1 MSRDYVFSIEELSD
15 PEVAVVKA
23 LQAFREEHM
32 ILGCHRILNGGGRS
46 LKDRLGDMAGN
57 NMLALA
63 EKRAKRE
70 AAKRAAA
77 DAERAVATGAG
88 SSALTSS
95 KAVTQVPGE
104 RPLKKVRT
112 EALKGPLNSG
122 KGVDSSASHSAL
134 QMPSGV
140 SSSQRISWATPD
152 PEEDAAM
159 KLLGQ
164 QGQRVFT
171 GSSAAEMKDF
181 LGQVGTWC
189 LRGAMMAEFFH
200 STIDEVAALP
210 QIKRDF
216 EAVSKK
222 LKDDEVVMQDA
233 LKKVKGLSDDNIRLT
248 DKNKELEEE
257 IKKLKSD
264 LDTKRS
270 EAIQA
275 VLEKQKMAEDLEGA
289 REGWKVKAAEFEKEI
304 QRVEDLWDESAEV
317 FFHNAIDQ
325 IKFLNPGVD
334 LRTRG
339 MSTLEVEIAPP
350 PMHPLIL
357 EADIASGDMKGPSES
372 EMVDAQILGL
382 EDNKSEGDATVLPDV
397 QG

>member
-23 LQAFREEHM
+23 LQAFREEHG

-104 RPLKKVRT
+104 RPLKKCKSFRT
-112 EALKGPLNSG
+112 SNAFRCL
-122 KGVDSSASHSAL
+122 
-134 QMPSGV
+134 
-140 SSSQRISWATPD
+140 SSQRISWATPD

-289 REGWKVKAAEFEKEI
+289 REEWK
-304 QRVEDLWDESAEV
+304 EDPS
-317 FFHNAIDQ
+317 
-325 IKFLNPGVD
+325 
-334 LRTRG
+334 
-339 MSTLEVEIAPP
+339 EVEIAPP

-382 EDNKSEGDATVLPDV
+382 EGQQV
-397 QG
+397 

>member
-23 LQAFREEHM
+23 LQAFREEHG

-122 KGVDSSASHSAL
+122 KGVDSSASHSTL
-134 QMPSGV
+134 QTPFGV

-181 LGQVGTWC
+181 LGQ
-189 LRGAMMAEFFH
+189 
-200 STIDEVAALP
+200 
-210 QIKRDF
+210 IKKDF

-270 EAIQA
+270 ETIQA

-289 REGWKVKAAEFEKEI
+289 REEWK
-304 QRVEDLWDESAEV
+304 EDPS
-317 FFHNAIDQ
+317 
-325 IKFLNPGVD
+325 
-334 LRTRG
+334 
-339 MSTLEVEIAPP
+339 EVEIAPL

-357 EADIASGDMKGPSES
+357 EADIATGDMKGPSES

-382 EDNKSEGDATVLPDV
+382 EDNKSDGDATVLPDV

>member
-1 MSRDYVFSIEELSD
+1 MSRDYVFGIEELSD

-23 LQAFREEHM
+23 LQAFREEHG

-95 KAVTQVPGE
+95 SNPG
-104 RPLKKVRT
+104 P
-112 EALKGPLNSG
+112 
-122 KGVDSSASHSAL
+122 SASHSAF
-134 QMPSGV
+134 QTPSGV
-140 SSSQRISWATPD
+140 SPSQRISWATPD

-171 GSSAAEMKDF
+171 GSSAEMKDF

-210 QIKRDF
+210 QIKKDF

-233 LKKVKGLSDDNIRLT
+233 LKKVKGLSDDNLRLT

-270 EAIQA
+270 ETIQA
-275 VLEKQKMAEDLEGA
+275 VLEKQKMAEDSRA
-289 REGWKVKAAEFEKEI
+289 REEWKVKAAEFEKEI
-304 QRVEDLWDESAEV
+304 QRVEDLWDESAEE
-317 FFHNAIDQ
+317 D
-325 IKFLNPGVD
+325 P
-334 LRTRG
+334 
-339 MSTLEVEIAPP
+339 SEVEIAPP

-357 EADIASGDMKGPSES
+357 EADTSLPGDMKGPSES

-382 EDNKSEGDATVLPDV
+382 EDTNLMVM
-397 QG
+397 

>member
-1 MSRDYVFSIEELSD
+1 
-15 PEVAVVKA
+15 
-23 LQAFREEHM
+23 
-32 ILGCHRILNGGGRS
+32 
-46 LKDRLGDMAGN
+46 MAGN

-70 AAKRAAA
+70 AAKRAAV
-77 DAERAVATGAG
+77 DAERAVAAGAG

-112 EALKGPLNSG
+112 EALKGPLSSG
-122 KGVDSSASHSAL
+122 KGVGSSASHSAL
-134 QMPSGV
+134 QTPSGV
-140 SSSQRISWATPD
+140 PSSQRISWATPD

-164 QGQRVFT
+164 Q
-171 GSSAAEMKDF
+171 
-181 LGQVGTWC
+181 
-189 LRGAMMAEFFH
+189 
-200 STIDEVAALP
+200 DEVAALP

-233 LKKVKGLSDDNIRLT
+233 LKK
-248 DKNKELEEE
+248 
-257 IKKLKSD
+257 
-264 LDTKRS
+264 
-270 EAIQA
+270 
-275 VLEKQKMAEDLEGA
+275 MAEDLEGA
-289 REGWKVKAAEFEKEI
+289 REEWRVKAAEYEKEI

-339 MSTLEVEIAPP
+339 MSTLCVVRDGKWYRGTGKFFVEEDPSEVEIAPP

-372 EMVDAQILGL
+372 EMVDA
-382 EDNKSEGDATVLPDV
+382 
-397 QG
+397 

>member
-23 LQAFREEHM
+23 LQAFREEHG

-95 KAVTQVPGE
+95 RVVTQVPGE

-122 KGVDSSASHSAL
+122 RVLVPVQVIPRFKRLPVLFFPKNILGNAGPRGGRCHETAGPTG
-134 QMPSGV
+134 MPS
-140 SSSQRISWATPD
+140 
-152 PEEDAAM
+152 
-159 KLLGQ
+159 
-164 QGQRVFT
+164 
-171 GSSAAEMKDF
+171 
-181 LGQVGTWC
+181 
-189 LRGAMMAEFFH
+189 
-200 STIDEVAALP
+200 
-210 QIKRDF
+210 
-216 EAVSKK
+216 
-222 LKDDEVVMQDA
+222 
-233 LKKVKGLSDDNIRLT
+233 KVKGLSDDNIRLT

-270 EAIQA
+270 ETIQA
-275 VLEKQKMAEDLEGA
+275 VLGKTKDGGDLDGA
-289 REGWKVKAAEFEKEI
+289 REEEVKTVEFEKEI
-304 QRVEDLWDESAEV
+304 QRVEDLWRIAEV
-317 FFHNAIDQ
+317 FFHM
-325 IKFLNPGVD
+325 P
-334 LRTRG
+334 
-339 MSTLEVEIAPP
+339 
-350 PMHPLIL
+350 
-357 EADIASGDMKGPSES
+357 
-372 EMVDAQILGL
+372 
-382 EDNKSEGDATVLPDV
+382 
-397 QG
+397 

>member
-1 MSRDYVFSIEELSD
+1 MSRDYVFGIEELSD

-23 LQAFREEHM
+23 LQAFREEHG

-70 AAKRAAA
+70 AAKRAAS

-95 KAVTQVPGE
+95 QAATQVPGE

-122 KGVDSSASHSAL
+122 KGGHLVFAGCHDG
-134 QMPSGV
+134 GV
-140 SSSQRISWATPD
+140 
-152 PEEDAAM
+152 
-159 KLLGQ
+159 
-164 QGQRVFT
+164 
-171 GSSAAEMKDF
+171 
-181 LGQVGTWC
+181 
-189 LRGAMMAEFFH
+189 FH

-210 QIKRDF
+210 QIKKDF

-270 EAIQA
+270 
-275 VLEKQKMAEDLEGA
+275 KPSKPS
-289 REGWKVKAAEFEKEI
+289 WKNKRWRKI
-304 QRVEDLWDESAEV
+304 SRRLGRS
-317 FFHNAIDQ
+317 
-325 IKFLNPGVD
+325 G
-334 LRTRG
+334 
-339 MSTLEVEIAPP
+339 SEVEIAPP

-357 EADIASGDMKGPSES
+357 EADITTGDMKGPSES

-382 EDNKSEGDATVLPDV
+382 EDNKSDGDVTALSSV
-397 QG
+397 QE

>member
-23 LQAFREEHM
+23 LQAFREEHG
-32 ILGCHRILNGGGRS
+32 ILGCHRILNSGGRS

-70 AAKRAAA
+70 AAKRAAD

-122 KGVDSSASHSAL
+122 KGVDSSASHSTL
-134 QMPSGV
+134 QTPSGV

-171 GSSAAEMKDF
+171 GSSAVEMKDF
-181 LGQVGTWC
+181 L
-189 LRGAMMAEFFH
+189 
-200 STIDEVAALP
+200 DEVAALP

-289 REGWKVKAAEFEKEI
+289 REEWKVKATEFEKEI
-304 QRVEDLWDESAEV
+304 QRVEDLWDESAE
-317 FFHNAIDQ
+317 
-325 IKFLNPGVD
+325 
-334 LRTRG
+334 
-339 MSTLEVEIAPP
+339 
-350 PMHPLIL
+350 
-357 EADIASGDMKGPSES
+357 GPSES

-382 EDNKSEGDATVLPDV
+382 EDNKSDGDATVLPDV